1 MTRADGKRDRDEMF
15 VEYTKSICP
24 VCKVVVDAQVNI
36 CHDKVYLR
44 KRCREHGSFE
54 ALVYGDA
61 QMYLES
67 ARFNKPGTFPLRFQ
81 TEVRDGCPSDC
92 GLCPDHKQHACL
104 GLIEVNT
111 HCNLDCPICFAD
123 SGHQPDGYA
132 ITAAQ
137 CERMLDT
144 LVAAEGEPEV
154 AMFSGGE
161 PTIHKQLLEFVDAAQ
176 ARPVKTVIINTNGIR
191 LASDRRF
198 VDQLATRNRPG
209 HPVHIYLQFD
219 GLDEATHR
227 RIRGHDLRDVKQRAL
242 DNCAAAGLTVSLVA
256 AVERGLNEHELG
268 AVIRHGMAQP
278 GVQPVVFQ
286 PVTHAGRHVQF
297 DPLTRLTNSDI
308 IACITAQL
316 PEWFRPGDF
325 FPVPCCFPSC
335 RSITYLLTDGEHV
348 VPIPRLLNVEDYL
361 DYVSNRVIPDLAIR
375 EALEN
380 LWSASA
386 VPGTDTMT
394 AQLPRAT
401 AALNCAEG
409 CGINLPEALTHLTD
423 RVFAIV
429 IQDFQDPYTLNVKQ
443 LMKCCVQ
450 QITPDG
456 RLIPF
461 CAYNSVGYREQVRE
475 QLTGVPVPDI
485 VPNAIP
491 LAGLLADAPHGS
503 KQANTGGSIA
513 RLAGPTRGA
522 PMALPPQQI
531 KACCADAYSRDIV
544 ALLLGDSFHP
554 GGATLTRRLADQL
567 GLRSTGD
574 PRRVADIAA
583 GPGASA
589 RLLASDYGV
598 AVDGVDISE
607 INVKRAQAAVAQT
620 GLTERVRFHLGD
632 AESVPLPDDTFDAL
646 VCECAFCTFPD
657 KNAAAQQFAR
667 ILRPGG
673 LAGITDVTVG
683 DGGLPAELTPLAA
696 WVACIADARTVTDY
710 TDILE
715 GAGLRT
721 RHIESHDESLLDMI
735 DRIDAR
741 ITALHVAAP
750 EILADNG
757 IRHDSVRDFTA
768 LARAA
773 VQTGRIGYTLM
784 IAEKP

>member
-36 CHDKVYLR
+36 RHDKVYLR

-154 AMFSGGE
+154 VMFFGGE

-176 ARPVKTVIINTNGIR
+176 ARPVKTIIINTNGIR

-278 GVQPVVFQ
+278 GVQSVVFQ

-297 DPLTRLTNSDI
+297 DLVGVGGARHRHHDR
-308 IACITAQL
+308 TATAGYRR
-316 PEWFRPGDF
+316 PELRRGLRDQPARGPHAPHRPGL
-325 FPVPCCFPSC
+325 
-335 RSITYLLTDGEHV
+335 RHRH
-348 VPIPRLLNVEDYL
+348 PRL
-361 DYVSNRVIPDLAIR
+361 
-375 EALEN
+375 
-380 LWSASA
+380 
-386 VPGTDTMT
+386 PGSLHPQRQT
-394 AQLPRAT
+394 ADEMLRAT
-401 AALNCAEG
+401 DHPGRTA
-409 CGINLPEALTHLTD
+409 
-423 RVFAIV
+423 
-429 IQDFQDPYTLNVKQ
+429 DPVLRLQ
-443 LMKCCVQ
+443 L
-450 QITPDG
+450 G
-456 RLIPF
+456 RL
-461 CAYNSVGYREQVRE
+461 SR
-475 QLTGVPVPDI
+475 
-485 VPNAIP
+485 
-491 LAGLLADAPHGS
+491 AGA
-503 KQANTGGSIA
+503 
-513 RLAGPTRGA
+513 
-522 PMALPPQQI
+522 
-531 KACCADAYSRDIV
+531 
-544 ALLLGDSFHP
+544 
-554 GGATLTRRLADQL
+554 
-567 GLRSTGD
+567 
-574 PRRVADIAA
+574 
-583 GPGASA
+583 
-589 RLLASDYGV
+589 
-598 AVDGVDISE
+598 
-607 INVKRAQAAVAQT
+607 
-620 GLTERVRFHLGD
+620 
-632 AESVPLPDDTFDAL
+632 
-646 VCECAFCTFPD
+646 
-657 KNAAAQQFAR
+657 
-667 ILRPGG
+667 
-673 LAGITDVTVG
+673 
-683 DGGLPAELTPLAA
+683 
-696 WVACIADARTVTDY
+696 
-710 TDILE
+710 
-715 GAGLRT
+715 
-721 RHIESHDESLLDMI
+721 
-735 DRIDAR
+735 
-741 ITALHVAAP
+741 
-750 EILADNG
+750 
-757 IRHDSVRDFTA
+757 
-768 LARAA
+768 
-773 VQTGRIGYTLM
+773 
-784 IAEKP
+784 